1 MVKKCELIYMNCHK
15 CNSLCYDYKVT
26 KNDKTFLYRCLDT
39 GELNINTKDFNCL
52 LDKVYYDV

>member
-1 MVKKCELIYMNCHK
+1 MDCHK
-15 CNSLCYDYKVT
+15 CNSLCYDYKIT

-39 GELNINTKDFNCL
+39 GELNINTKDFNCP